1 MAKDTDSQ
9 AGAMRREDLEP
20 EWQRAFAWVE
30 KKLSAEIV
38 SFERQPR
45 WRPAFFVDAVRD
57 GQPIDD
63 GWLSAL
69 RDFTR
74 AVVEKWGRIAEEEV
88 KASLAAG
95 FTKAQVLEVIL
106 AVALKLISN
115 YTNQV
120 ADIPLDEAFQA
131 YRWDGQKA
139 AS

>member
-1 MAKDTDSQ
+1 M
-9 AGAMRREDLEP
+9 
-20 EWQRAFAWVE
+20 
-30 KKLSAEIV
+30 
-38 SFERQPR
+38 
-45 WRPAFFVDAVRD
+45 
-57 GQPIDD
+57 
-63 GWLSAL
+63 SAL

-74 AVVEKWGRIAEEEV
+74 AVVENRGRAEEEV
-88 KASLAAG
+88 KAFLAAG

-139 AS
+139 A